1 MELGVVLPPPPPK
14 FVVVVVGQSFSWGV
28 PTVHADET
36 ELTDDDVDDW
46 GGVIILTLCT
56 RPYL

>member
-1 MELGVVLPPPPPK
+1 MEFGVVQPPNV
-14 FVVVVVGQSFSWGV
+14 FVVSDVAGQSVSWGV
-28 PTVHADET
+28 PTVHDEET
-36 ELTDDDVDDW
+36 ELPDDDIDDW